1 MDEATT
7 DDSTVGAGALPSDG
21 AAPPGGPAADLA
33 TTLSQDQLDD
43 LALELGV
50 LVSET
55 EGVAR
60 VHARPGAIEIARQAV
75 GGLTAVVASVTAR
88 AGVGVPASTG
98 EAAGRP
104 QAVVTLAVT
113 DDETRVVLDVTV
125 HEAASGPAVARAV
138 AARLLAHL
146 EARALPAPTIDVR
159 IVGTSS

>member
-7 DDSTVGAGALPSDG
+7 DDATVGAGVVPS
-21 AAPPGGPAADLA
+21 GGPAADLA

-55 EGVAR
+55 EGVVR

-75 GGLTAVVASVTAR
+75 GGLRAAVASVTAR
-88 AGVGVPASTG
+88 AGVGGSVEAG
-98 EAAGRP
+98 EAGGRSP
-104 QAVVTLAVT
+104 ALVTLAVT
-113 DDETRVVLDVTV
+113 DDETRVVLDVAV
-125 HEAASGPAVARAV
+125 DEAASGPAVARAV
-138 AARLLAHL
+138 AARLLEHL
-146 EARALPAPTIDVR
+146 DARGLPAPTIDVR